1 MKTKAPESHLY
12 RRRWMTLSVVLGMT
26 AVLAGAFGAHALKQ
40 MVSPEYLQIWK
51 TASYYQL
58 VHSILI
64 LALSVSAVIQNKK
77 VQAACLFLFI
87 GIIFFSGSLYLYV
100 LTESKLLTILTP
112 FGGVFLTLGWLILL
126 LAARELSAD

>member
-1 MKTKAPESHLY
+1 MKTEGLGKHLY

-40 MVSPEYLQIWK
+40 MVSLEYLQIWK

-64 LALSVSAVIQNKK
+64 LALSVSTIIQNKK
-77 VQAACLFLFI
+77 VQAACLFLFTGVI
-87 GIIFFSGSLYLYV
+87 LFSGSLYLYV
-100 LTESKLLTILTP
+100 LTGSKLLTILTP

-126 LAARELSAD
+126 FAARELSAD